1 MKNVVV
7 GALCS
12 VAVVLSGCSSQPEEI
27 AAETSGSGIFNKTVA
42 SVPETCEGGGIVTN
56 DEVSV
61 IGSVDLRSSPNG
73 KSDKIVN
80 EKASNAL
87 GTTHYQQVD
96 NSERLKEVCRQKDWS
111 KVQVLEPEWLTNVN
125 GWVPVKS
132 LRAIQRDTSGKRTF
146 VEADFTWDDDTSPYK
161 PKLVAAV
168 NRIVRENDRCP
179 TVDPATLSKSGNRG
193 TKAKPVFYVTCQ
205 GEQPFN
211 VWFEPEDAADRRKS
225 FAAARNVGQGDA
237 VLACEQAAKQ
247 AANNPQTVDFSR
259 FMDVAFVPYANGNS
273 RLISS
278 FTAKNAFGV
287 EGKFRIECF
296 FEGGTMTEQNI
307 SEDRG

>member
-1 MKNVVV
+1 MNKVIVS
-7 GALCS
+7 ALCS
-12 VAVVLSGCSSQPEEI
+12 VAAVLSGCSSQQDE
-27 AAETSGSGIFNKTVA
+27 ATAEASGSGIFNTTVA

-61 IGSVDLRSSPNG
+61 TGSVDLRSAP
-73 KSDKIVN
+73 SDSADKMVN
-80 EKASNAL
+80 EKATSAIGETVL
-87 GTTHYQQVD
+87 QQVD
-96 NSERLKEVCRQKDWS
+96 NSERLKEICRQKDWS
-111 KVQVLEPEWLTNVN
+111 KVQVLEPDRLTHVN

-132 LRAIQRDTSGKRTF
+132 LRAIQRATSGKRTF
-146 VEADFTWDDDTSPYK
+146 VEADFTWDDDTAPYK

-179 TVDPATLSKSGNRG
+179 TIDPGTLSKSGNRG
-193 TKAKPVFYVTCQ
+193 TAAKPVFYVTCQ

-211 VWFEPEDAADRRKS
+211 VWFEPEAAANRGKS
-225 FAAARNVGQGDA
+225 FAAARNIGQADA
-237 VLACEQAAKQ
+237 VQACERAAKQ

-259 FMDVAFVPYANGNS
+259 FMDVAFVSYANGNS

-278 FTAKNAFGV
+278 FTAKNAFEV

-307 SEDRG
+307 SERRG

>member
-1 MKNVVV
+1 MRV
-7 GALCS
+7 GAI
-12 VAVVLSGCSSQPEEI
+12 AVLSGVTVLTGACSSQTDN
-27 AAETSGSGIFNKTVA
+27 AGQGGGSGIFNRVVA
-42 SVPETCEGGGIVTN
+42 SVPQTCEGGGIVTN

-61 IGSVDLRSSPNG
+61 TGSVDLRSKP
-73 KSDKIVN
+73 SDKADKLIN
-80 EKASNAL
+80 EKLSSAL
-87 GTTHYQQVD
+87 GSQEPQQID
-96 NSERLKEVCRQKDWS
+96 NSERLREVCRQKDWS
-111 KVQVLEPEWLTNVN
+111 KVQVLEPDWLTHVN

-132 LRAIQRDTSGKRTF
+132 LRAIQRDQSGKRTY
-146 VEADFTWDDDTSPYK
+146 VEADFTWDADTSPYK

-179 TVDPATLSKSGNRG
+179 TIDPGTLSKSGNRG
-193 TKAKPVFYVTCQ
+193 TKAKPVFFVTCQ

-211 VWFEPEDAADRRKS
+211 VWFEPADAADRGKS
-225 FAAARNVGQGDA
+225 FAATRNIGQGEA

-273 RLISS
+273 RLVSS

-307 SEDRG
+307 SEDRT